1 MLRQRAQTGSVTTK
15 IRAAALLIIIALA
28 TGLMFV
34 MGFFM
39 NSLTNSIMLDA
50 LQPMAK
56 TAAQSVEGNLHI
68 LAERF
73 FMIRDNT
80 VISSSISTTDE
91 KREALERTL
100 SGIEFTWIGLYE
112 SNGKLLAGS
121 EGCPR
126 NISGRKL
133 FSSIK
138 TTHNM
143 VIEDTSI
150 GSNGPEITMGLP
162 VTHTEYDGEGDG
174 QPASYLV
181 GGYNYDVL
189 SDILHNIKVGPNGT
203 AFIIN
208 NQGKLIA
215 HRDPD
220 KVFSREAVSD
230 SFGFGPDAEA
240 VLLPMKQ
247 GLTGAM
253 EISGAEG
260 KIFVSF
266 SPIRGTLWS
275 LGIQAPRDDFTSAAS
290 QALSIGTVITL
301 SSIVIFSIFM
311 TFLIRGVLSV
321 PLGAITDSADKL
333 AGGEF
338 GNLLPPE
345 VIDRRDEI
353 GRLGATFLAMSNSI
367 RSLILDIGRLTLGA
381 REGKLGER
389 ADYTEYQGDYRL
401 ILSGINSTLDVFC
414 SHLDVMPEGLMFL
427 DESRQVLYLNR
438 TMNDLLERLGLDKDA
453 PSLLSALSVASDLPP
468 EAASLFT
475 LRGGEA
481 NTFQTDVSIKDDD
494 GEERNYNLSLWRVGG
509 DSSFAKNSDGSHVCV
524 MLILND
530 VTSLTKARIDAEAAS
545 RAKSD
550 FLATMSHEIRT
561 PLNAVIGMTS
571 LGKSASDMER
581 KDYCFGKIDDASAH
595 LLGVINDILDMSK
608 IDANKFELSST
619 EFDVEKMLQRV
630 TDVIAFRTDEKRQ
643 KLSVR
648 IDKTTPRTLVGDD
661 QRLAQ
666 VITNLMGNAVKFT
679 PEEGS
684 IGLNAHLLRED
695 DGLCVV
701 QFEVTDTGIGISKEQ
716 QERLFHSF
724 VQAES
729 NTSRRFGGTGL
740 GLAISKR
747 IVEMMDGEIWI
758 KSTPGKGSTFAFTIQ
773 AVRGGECASLPAG
786 ANLEN
791 IRVLTATDDSD
802 IREYLGEILKEMGV
816 AVRDTAGT
824 GEEAI
829 VLIERHGA
837 YDICFM
843 DWKIPGISGA
853 ELTRA
858 IRERGANSSIVVVS
872 SSAEWSVIADE
883 AKSVGAERFLPK
895 PLFPSVVADVIGE
908 CLGAKAFSEND
919 DPSRETDVFEG
930 YHLLLAEDVFIN
942 REIVLALLE
951 PTLLAID
958 CAENGAEAVSLYSA
972 APEKYDMIFMDLQ
985 MPEMDGLEATRRIR
999 ALDVPMAKTVP
1010 IIAMTANVF
1019 REDVERCLAA
1029 GMNAHIGKPL
1039 DFEAVLEKLRE
1050 YLPKGHENNAS

>member
-1 MLRQRAQTGSVTTK
+1 MTPMQRAQTGSVTTK
-15 IRAAALLIIIALA
+15 IRAAVLLIIITLA
-28 TGLMFV
+28 IGLMFV

-39 NSLTNSIMLDA
+39 SSLTNSIMLDA

-56 TAAQSVEGNLHI
+56 TAAQSIEGNLHI

-73 FMIRDNT
+73 FMIRNQ
-80 VISSSISTTDE
+80 IIASPSSTTAE
-91 KREALERTL
+91 KQQILEMII
-100 SGIEFTWIGLYE
+100 SGIEFTWIGIYG
-112 SNGKLLAGS
+112 SDGKLLTGS
-121 EGCPR
+121 QECPR
-126 NISGRKL
+126 RISGRKL
-133 FSSIK
+133 FASIK
-138 TTHNM
+138 TTNNL

-150 GSNGPEITMGLP
+150 GSNGPEITMGMP
-162 VTHTEYDGEGDG
+162 VIQKEYGDEDGG
-174 QPASYLV
+174 QPVYYLV
-181 GGYNYDVL
+181 GSYNYEIL

-208 NQGKLIA
+208 NQGRLVA
-215 HRDPD
+215 HMDPD
-220 KVFSREAVSD
+220 KVFSRESVAD
-230 SFGFGPDAEA
+230 SFGFGPEAEA

-253 EISGAEG
+253 EILGTEG
-260 KIFVSF
+260 KMFVSF

-275 LGIQAPRDDFTSAAS
+275 LGIQAPRDDFTAAAS

-311 TFLIRGVLSV
+311 TFLIRRVLSV

-338 GNLLPPE
+338 GNLLSPKI
-345 VIDRRDEI
+345 IDRRDEI

-414 SHLDVMPEGLMFL
+414 SHLDVLPEALMFL
-427 DESRQVLYLNR
+427 DESRRVLYLNR
-438 TMNDLLERLGLDKDA
+438 TMNDLLERHGLDKDA
-453 PSLLSALSVASDLPP
+453 PGLLLALSASDALPP
-468 EAASLFT
+468 EAESLFT
-475 LRGGEA
+475 TQGGGG
-481 NTFQTDVSIKDDD
+481 NTFKVDVNIRDAE
-494 GEERNYNLSLWRVGG
+494 GEDRDYDLSLWRVGG
-509 DSSFAKNSDGSHVCV
+509 DTPPSENRGERNVCV

-530 VTSLTKARIDAEAAS
+530 VTQLTRAKIGAEAAS

-571 LGKSASDMER
+571 IGKSATDMER
-581 KDYCFGKIDDASAH
+581 KDYCFGKIDDASTH

-608 IDANKFELSST
+608 IDANKFELSFT

-648 IDKTTPRTLVGDD
+648 IDKATPRILVGDE

-684 IGLNAHLLRED
+684 IGLNVHLISD
-695 DGLCVV
+695 DNGLCVV
-701 QFEVTDTGIGISKEQ
+701 QFEVTDTGIGISEEQ
-716 QERLFHSF
+716 QGRLFGSF

-729 NTSRRFGGTGL
+729 STSRRFGGTGL

-747 IVEMMDGEIWI
+747 IVEMLDGEIWI
-758 KSTPGKGSTFAFTIQ
+758 ESTLGKGSTFAFTVQ
-773 AVRGGECASLPAG
+773 GVRGEEPDSLTAG
-786 ANLEN
+786 VNLKN
-791 IRVLTATDDSD
+791 IRVLIAAAEPD
-802 IREYLGEILKEMGV
+802 IREYLGEILNEMGV
-816 AVRDTAGT
+816 AVRDAAGT
-824 GEEAI
+824 GEEALAL
-829 VLIERHGA
+829 VERRDA
-837 YDICFM
+837 YDICFV
-843 DWKIPGISGA
+843 DWKIPGINGA
-853 ELTRA
+853 ELIRA
-858 IRERGANSSIVVVS
+858 IRERSANNSIVVVS
-872 SSAEWSVIADE
+872 SSAEWSAIVDE
-883 AKSVGAERFLPK
+883 AKSVGADRFLPR
-895 PLFPSVVADVIGE
+895 PLFHSVVAGVVDK
-908 CLGAKAFSEND
+908 CLGAKTLSED
-919 DPSRETDVFEG
+919 DASLREADVFDG

-972 APEKYDMIFMDLQ
+972 EPEKYDMIFMDLQ

-1050 YLPKGHENNAS
+1050 YLPQGHARG